1 MFYVKHYLNAYDSV
15 NAPSLPLTSTVSTFS
30 GVPPRF
36 ALIAADAALSAERIA
51 DHLKLRG

>member
-1 MFYVKHYLNAYDSV
+1 MFYVKHYLNAYASV
-15 NAPSLPLTSTVSTFS
+15 NAPSLPLISTVSTFS

-51 DHLKLRG
+51 DHETSR